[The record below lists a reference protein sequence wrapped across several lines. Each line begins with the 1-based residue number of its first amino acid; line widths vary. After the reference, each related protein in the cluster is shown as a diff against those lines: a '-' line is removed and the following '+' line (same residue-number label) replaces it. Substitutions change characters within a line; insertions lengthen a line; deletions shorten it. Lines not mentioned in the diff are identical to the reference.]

1 MKKSLFF
8 AFAVAGMLCS
18 CSSEESID
26 GGAANVGDVENSE
39 LVPIKI
45 GMSSNVI
52 TRGSGTVGGTTDETN
67 VWNGQLI
74 KVFMLKKGTIEA
86 AETGLS
92 YYTDK
97 DGGKKLFWDEELYA
111 PTGSNSDLAFTV
123 KGDIKYYPSDKTL
136 SDFWAYHVDELDA
149 TDKAMLTEPEPND
162 DNTEISAG
170 ITIDGSQDVMV
181 AKAEYDGSNPNVP
194 VEKAYSAFAAR
205 YGVQPKLVFNHLLT
219 RLQFTAV
226 PGNSLSTAEE
236 KQAIVE
242 KNINVRSIK
251 VRSKRTGKLIV
262 AYTGENVEQLQ
273 LEPINENTEMM
284 ELKYKSDD
292 AEGTDLVALDT
303 KDWFVDNVDGVR
315 IGEALL
321 VAPQNEYSMEIELS
335 QSVQTTESGEVSIE
349 TFTTPA
355 TIKLDS
361 ASGIAFEAGHSYNVQ
376 ISVWGLEKIEI
387 TATLTK
393 WEDGGDI
400 PVDPENSDN

>member
-26 GGAANVGDVENSE
+26 GGTANVGDVENSE

-97 DGGKKLFWDEELYA
+97 DGGKKLFWEEELYA

-123 KGDIKYYPSDKTL
+123 KGDIKYYPTDNTI
-136 SDFWAYHVDELDA
+136 SDFWACHVDELNA
-149 TDKAMLTEPEPND
+149 TDKAITEELTA
-162 DNTEISAG
+162 TETELSYD

-181 AKAEYDGSNPNVP
+181 AKAEYDGSNERVSA
-194 VEKAYSAFAAR
+194 ERAYSAFAAR
-205 YGVQPKLVFNHLLT
+205 NGVQPELVFKHLLT

-226 PGNSLSTAEE
+226 PGNSESTDDE
-236 KQAIVE
+236 KQSIIA
-242 KNINVRSIK
+242 KNIKVRSIK
-251 VRSKRTGKLIV
+251 VLSKRTGKLIV
-262 AYTGENVEQLQ
+262 AYTGEEAIDQLQ
-273 LEPINENTEMM
+273 LNPIDDTTEKMVLM
-284 ELKYKSDD
+284 QKSED
-292 AEGTDLVALDT
+292 ETELVALEDT
-303 KDWFVDNVDGVR
+303 PVDNVDGVR

-321 VAPQNEYSMEIELS
+321 VAPQNEGYVMEIELV
-335 QSVQTTESGEVSIE
+335 QSVPTTVSGDVSEE
-349 TFTTPA
+349 TFNTPA
-355 TIKLDS
+355 VIKVPTN
-361 ASGIAFEAGHSYNVQ
+361 GAFEAGHSYNVQ
-376 ISVWGLEKIEI
+376 ISVWGLEQIEV
-387 TATLTK
+387 TATLTP
-393 WEDGGDI
+393 WTSDEDI
-400 PVDPENSDN
+400 PVDPEF

>member
-26 GGAANVGDVENSE
+26 GGTANVGDVENSE

-97 DGGKKLFWDEELYA
+97 DGGKKLFWEEELYA

-123 KGDIKYYPSDKTL
+123 KGDIKYYPTDNTI
-136 SDFWAYHVDELDA
+136 SDFWAYHVDELNA
-149 TDKAMLTEPEPND
+149 TDKAITEELTA
-162 DNTEISAG
+162 TETELSYD

-181 AKAEYDGSNPNVP
+181 AKAEYDGSNERVSA
-194 VEKAYSAFAAR
+194 ERAYSAFAAR
-205 YGVQPKLVFNHLLT
+205 NGVQPELVFKHLLT

-226 PGNSLSTAEE
+226 PGNSESTDDE
-236 KQAIVE
+236 KQSIIA
-242 KNINVRSIK
+242 KNIKVRSIK
-251 VRSKRTGKLIV
+251 VLSKRTGKLIV
-262 AYTGENVEQLQ
+262 AYTGEEAIDQLQ
-273 LEPINENTEMM
+273 LNPIDDTTEKMVLM
-284 ELKYKSDD
+284 QKSED
-292 AEGTDLVALDT
+292 ETELVALEDT
-303 KDWFVDNVDGVR
+303 PVDNVDGVR

-321 VAPQNEYSMEIELS
+321 VAPQNEGYVMEIELV
-335 QSVQTTESGEVSIE
+335 QSVPTTASGDVSEE
-349 TFTTPA
+349 TFNTPA
-355 TIKLDS
+355 VIKVPT
-361 ASGIAFEAGHSYNVQ
+361 SGAFEAGHSYNVQ
-376 ISVWGLEKIEI
+376 ISVWGLEQIEV
-387 TATLTK
+387 TATLTP
-393 WEDGGDI
+393 WTSDEDI
-400 PVDPENSDN
+400 PVDPEF

>member
-26 GGAANVGDVENSE
+26 GGTANVGDVENSE

-97 DGGKKLFWDEELYA
+97 DGGKKLFWEEELYA
-111 PTGSNSDLAFTV
+111 PTGSNSNLAFTV
-123 KGDIKYYPSDKTL
+123 KGDIKYYPTDNTI
-136 SDFWAYHVDELDA
+136 SDFWAYHVDELNA
-149 TDKAMLTEPEPND
+149 TDKAITEELTA
-162 DNTEISAG
+162 TETELSYD

-181 AKAEYDGSNPNVP
+181 AKAEYDGSNERVSA
-194 VEKAYSAFAAR
+194 ERAYSAFAAR
-205 YGVQPKLVFNHLLT
+205 NGVQPELVFKHLLT

-226 PGNSLSTAEE
+226 PGNSESTDDE
-236 KQAIVE
+236 KQSIIA
-242 KNINVRSIK
+242 KNIKVRSIK
-251 VRSKRTGKLIV
+251 VLSKRTGKLIV
-262 AYTGENVEQLQ
+262 AYTGEEAIDQLQ
-273 LEPINENTEMM
+273 LNPIDDTTEKMVLM
-284 ELKYKSDD
+284 QKSED
-292 AEGTDLVALDT
+292 ETELVALEDT
-303 KDWFVDNVDGVR
+303 PVDNIDGVR

-321 VAPQNEYSMEIELS
+321 VAPQNEGYVMEIELV
-335 QSVQTTESGEVSIE
+335 QSVPTTASGDVSEE
-349 TFTTPA
+349 TFNTPA
-355 TIKLDS
+355 VIKVPT
-361 ASGIAFEAGHSYNVQ
+361 SGAFEAGHSYNVQ
-376 ISVWGLEKIEI
+376 ISVWGLEQIEV
-387 TATLTK
+387 TATLTP
-393 WEDGGDI
+393 WTSDEDI
-400 PVDPENSDN
+400 PVDPEF

>member
-111 PTGSNSDLAFTV
+111 PTGSNRDLALTV
-123 KGDIKYYPSDKTL
+123 KGDIKYYPTDNTVA
-136 SDFWAYHVDELDA
+136 DFWAYHVDELNA
-149 TDKAMLTEPEPND
+149 TDKAITEELTA
-162 DNTEISAG
+162 TETELSYN

-181 AKAEYDGSNPNVP
+181 AKAEYDGSN
-194 VEKAYSAFAAR
+194 EKVSAERAYSAFAAR
-205 YGVQPKLVFNHLLT
+205 NGVQPELIFKHLLT

-226 PGNSLSTAEE
+226 PGNSQSTEEE
-236 KQAIVE
+236 KQAIIA
-242 KNINVRSIK
+242 KNIKVRSIK
-251 VRSKRTGKLIV
+251 VLSKRTGKLIV
-262 AYTGENVEQLQ
+262 AYTGEEAIDQLQ
-273 LEPINENTEMM
+273 LNPTDEETEKMVLKQKSEDGT
-284 ELKYKSDD
+284 ELTVLEDTPVSNI
-292 AEGTDLVALDT
+292 EGV
-303 KDWFVDNVDGVR
+303 G

-321 VAPQNEYSMEIELS
+321 VAPQNEGYVMEIELV
-335 QSVQTTESGEVSIE
+335 QSVQTTASGDVSEE
-349 TFTTPA
+349 TFTTKTSIPLP
-355 TIKLDS
+355 T
-361 ASGIAFEAGHSYNVQ
+361 SGAFEAGHSYNVQ
-376 ISVWGLEKIEI
+376 ISVWGLEQIEV
-387 TATLTK
+387 TATLTP
-393 WEDGGDI
+393 WTSDEDI
-400 PVDPENSDN
+400 PVDPEI